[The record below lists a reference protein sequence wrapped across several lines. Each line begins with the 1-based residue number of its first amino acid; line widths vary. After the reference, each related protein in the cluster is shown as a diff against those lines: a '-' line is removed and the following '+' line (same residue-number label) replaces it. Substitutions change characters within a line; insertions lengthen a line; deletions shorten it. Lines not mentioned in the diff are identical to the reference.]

1 MGPKRRPSGRDCAL
15 AQAALENLKA
25 AESSSIA
32 GETAAP
38 ARQGEASAGMGRTAQ
53 RGATLIVRGR
63 DLLAPGLA
71 ERAIRLIDL
80 ERRAR
85 FARVA
90 S

>member
-15 AQAALENLKA
+15 AQAALENLEA
-25 AESSSIA
+25 AESITEA
-32 GETAAP
+32 GEAAAH
-38 ARQGEASAGMGRTAQ
+38 ARHGEVSAGMSRTTL

>member
-15 AQAALENLKA
+15 AQAALENLEA
-25 AESSSIA
+25 SRMDSEA
-32 GETAAP
+32 GEAAAH
-38 ARQGEASAGMGRTAQ
+38 ARHAEAFAGMSRTTL